1 MSQLSR
7 GYSLLYVGYKSDQD
21 LEQSSDSELRIK
33 PLHSSQDIQE
43 KVVSFRT
50 LSPAMDGVTGQLC
63 PITNAAKIGQTVSV
77 SWTGLKCA
85 TEYHV
90 YQQMVATTG
99 GNEEWELVL
108 GGETSTEV

>member
-1 MSQLSR
+1 M
-7 GYSLLYVGYKSDQD
+7 
-21 LEQSSDSELRIK
+21 
-33 PLHSSQDIQE
+33 
-43 KVVSFRT
+43 F
-50 LSPAMDGVTGQLC
+50 C

-108 GGETSTEV
+108 GGGGETSTEV